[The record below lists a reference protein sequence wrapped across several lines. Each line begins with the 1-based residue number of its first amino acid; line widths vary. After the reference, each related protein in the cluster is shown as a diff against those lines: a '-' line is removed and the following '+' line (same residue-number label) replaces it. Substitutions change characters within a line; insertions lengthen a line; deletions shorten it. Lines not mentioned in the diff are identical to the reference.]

1 MTARLRRWFGGY
13 GQHTPGMVRPLP
25 DTTPMSDP
33 WAAGEANCPLTDT
46 QVFPAVTA

>member
-25 DTTPMSDP
+25 DTVPMADP
-33 WAAGEANCPLTDT
+33 WAHTEAMHWSTDT
-46 QVFPAVTA
+46 MLLPVVA